1 MQRAA
6 PTRRRG
12 ESNVQSII
20 REDKS
25 SVQVLLRAL
34 SLLEILAEDDKGYRL
49 IDLSE
54 RTGLPASTVHRLLTT
69 LEQKRFVCFQRER
82 ALWYIGAQ
90 CFSVGAVFGGRRQLT
105 ELATPVMRRL
115 RDVSGET
122 VQLGS
127 VDEYE
132 MLLLLQVQSRETIHP
147 LCRPGDRFPLACTA
161 MGKAVLAAMPDAEI
175 STFVQHGGLQPLTPQ
190 SIARPTAL
198 HRQLQEVRRSGY
210 AIDNEER
217 SQGVCCVSAAVF
229 NELSMPVAALSVVG
243 STLRVKM
250 QRLEELGQSVVLA
263 ADEIT
268 VAFGGRPPVRRAN
281 FIGTPAHC
289 TLGQVLQPNP

>member
-6 PTRRRG
+6 QTRRKS

-105 ELATPVMRRL
+105 ELATPAMRRL
-115 RDVSGET
+115 RDLSGET
-122 VQLGS
+122 AQLGS
-127 VDEYE
+127 VDEHD
-132 MLLLLQVQSRETIHP
+132 MLLLLQVQSREMMHAVS
-147 LCRPGDRFPLACTA
+147 RPGNRSPLACTA
-161 MGKAVLAAMPDAEI
+161 MGKAVLAAMSDAEI
-175 STFVQHGGLQPLTPQ
+175 SAFVQHGGLQPRTPQ

-198 HRQLQEVRRSGY
+198 HSQLQEVRRVGY
-210 AIDNEER
+210 AIDNEET
-217 SQGVCCVSAAVF
+217 SLGVRCVAAAIF
-229 NELSMPVAALSVVG
+229 DELSMPVAALSVVG
-243 STLRVKM
+243 STLRVTM
-250 QRLEELGQSVVLA
+250 QRLEELGRNVILA
-263 ADEIT
+263 AQEIT
-268 VAFGGRPPVRRAN
+268 LAFGGRPPAQRVTFAGAARDCA
-281 FIGTPAHC
+281 
-289 TLGQVLQPNP
+289 LEQVL